1 MISNPRCSEPAAAR
15 LRRNRWREK
24 YQCGRTAAAYRV
36 WRRKLVRLAG
46 FREDQTRVI
55 LEVGC
60 GPGFFLSR
68 IERWFPQ
75 YRILGFDIDP
85 SSLRLAS
92 VLSRRPRLIRADAA
106 HPPFRPG
113 AFDAVCAF
121 QVIEHL
127 ASPELFLGETK
138 RILKDG
144 GILLLSTPN
153 PGGIAARVLDKRWQ
167 GIRHDHVSLRG
178 PDGWAAAL
186 DAAGFKILDRGTT
199 GLTGFPLF
207 RWPPLALIN
216 WVPMTLFGYF
226 SWKLG
231 ESSMII
237 SRKREAA

>member
-1 MISNPRCSEPAAAR
+1 MSDPRSSKPPVAR
-15 LRRNRWREK
+15 APRNRWREK
-24 YQCGRTAAAYRV
+24 YQSARTAAAYRV

-46 FREDQTRVI
+46 FHKNQTRVI

-60 GPGFFLSR
+60 GPGFFLNR

-75 YRILGFDIDP
+75 FRILGLDIDP

-92 VLSRRPRLIRADAA
+92 VRSRRPRLIRADAV
-106 HPPFRPG
+106 HPPFRAG

-127 ASPELFLGETK
+127 ASPELFLRETK
-138 RILKDG
+138 RILKDR

-153 PGGIAARVLDKRWQ
+153 PHGIAARILAKKWQ
-167 GIRHDHVSLRG
+167 GIRHDHMSLRG
-178 PDGWAAAL
+178 PDEWASAL

-199 GLTGFPLF
+199 GLTGFPLL
-207 RWPPLALIN
+207 RWPPLALIS

-226 SWKLG
+226 PWKLG
-231 ESSMII
+231 ESLMLI